1 MAKQKKHIGVFF
13 GVDSLSFV
21 QTENNELTYSES
33 IPHTFSPLRK
43 QADEQQSPE
52 SIRLTEAIQKII
64 REQGIL
70 KPEINLSLPIRNVI
84 FRAFTVPSMS
94 ASELSNAVLFEARKY
109 IPFKLSDLVYGFHH
123 IPITENGNK
132 KTQILFIAMRKVIL
146 DQYCSIFE
154 KGQIKIISAEPSSI
168 SLLRILMLQ
177 KQIENNQKIA
187 IIQVNNGDGAIT
199 ITEQQVP
206 QFIRDFKLTNSENE
220 GTAEESQKTFAQL
233 FDEIKVSLDFYAR
246 QSKKKG
252 NKHNIEKIFIF
263 SDHYSQ
269 EIAEQLKSDIGVSA
283 IAFDTRNLFGKNDK
297 LNLNILNAAGTSITE
312 ELSLNLNLDLAKA
325 RNPDAYSAGADLDS
339 FVNRPPNYKRTINI
353 AGICGLIIAIAFI
366 GSSALGLP
374 QSSKIKTLVDANKKY
389 ENTSTSELK
398 TKSKEI
404 AKRVNIYKGVRFH
417 SDVAEILSV
426 ISDQTPT
433 GIWLKNFNIKY
444 LDHSATK
451 DKEKKEI
458 EISLEGY
465 GYADNLNNQITLID
479 AFIEKLKISKDLKG
493 RLKHLELET
502 VSKMEKDGFPVTY
515 FQILIKLES
524 QDNVRS

>member
-1 MAKQKKHIGVFF
+1 
-13 GVDSLSFV
+13 
-21 QTENNELTYSES
+21 
-33 IPHTFSPLRK
+33 
-43 QADEQQSPE
+43 
-52 SIRLTEAIQKII
+52 
-64 REQGIL
+64 
-70 KPEINLSLPIRNVI
+70 
-84 FRAFTVPSMS
+84 
-94 ASELSNAVLFEARKY
+94 
-109 IPFKLSDLVYGFHH
+109 
-123 IPITENGNK
+123 
-132 KTQILFIAMRKVIL
+132 
-146 DQYCSIFE
+146 
-154 KGQIKIISAEPSSI
+154 
-168 SLLRILMLQ
+168 
-177 KQIENNQKIA
+177 
-187 IIQVNNGDGAIT
+187 
-199 ITEQQVP
+199 
-206 QFIRDFKLTNSENE
+206 
-220 GTAEESQKTFAQL
+220 
-233 FDEIKVSLDFYAR
+233 
-246 QSKKKG
+246 
-252 NKHNIEKIFIF
+252 
-263 SDHYSQ
+263 
-269 EIAEQLKSDIGVSA
+269 
-283 IAFDTRNLFGKNDK
+283 
-297 LNLNILNAAGTSITE
+297 
-312 ELSLNLNLDLAKA
+312 
-325 RNPDAYSAGADLDS
+325 
-339 FVNRPPNYKRTINI
+339 
-353 AGICGLIIAIAFI
+353 
-366 GSSALGLP
+366 
-374 QSSKIKTLVDANKKY
+374 LVDANKKY